1 MMMAVV
7 SVKKP
12 NVRVWFRAELQNV
25 TDISRIFLRV
35 KFSLAVLLRV
45 KEFVLCLSCCLDLV

>member
-1 MMMAVV
+1 MTMTMV

-12 NVRVWFRAELQNV
+12 NVWFRAELQNV

-45 KEFVLCLSCCLDLV
+45 KELTFRKSGSENAV

>member
-1 MMMAVV
+1 MTMTMV

-45 KEFVLCLSCCLDLV
+45 KELTFRKSDSENAV

>member
-45 KEFVLCLSCCLDLV
+45 KELTFRKSG